1 MRFLCATVVSAFL
14 LAPVFAQ
21 PSNEGPVDEKAL
33 KTYEKALQHIKEH
46 KTQEAFDEFRKADKQ
61 SGGHCLGCEKQM
73 VKLGVEFEDWK
84 AAELG
89 AEEMVANTQGEAP
102 TALAHY
108 QTAMLFFRE
117 ASQRHKEDLFVKC
130 HDECTK
136 ALNVPMKF
144 PDAVY
149 LDGQALAHLNQDE
162 AAKAQFEKF
171 ITIAGKDDPGR
182 QRAERYIVRPE
193 LARARMAPAFSVTTL
208 DGQAVSLDDLAGK
221 VVLLDFWATWCPPCR
236 EAVPHLRDVAKK
248 FQGEPLIILSVSLDS
263 DMEKWQDFITKNQ
276 MTWLQYRDGGFS
288 SPIAKM
294 FGVEAIPHTFTID
307 SDGVLQ
313 DEHIGDAAI
322 EGKLK
327 KLIARAKQS
336 RPLEAKTK

>member
-1 MRFLCATVVSAFL
+1 MRFVCAVFISGFLVTSAVAQQPKE
-14 LAPVFAQ
+14 APA
-21 PSNEGPVDEKAL
+21 DEKARKSYERALEDL
-33 KTYEKALQHIKEH
+33 KHRKPQIAL
-46 KTQEAFDEFRKADKQ
+46 DEFKKADKQ

-73 VKLGVEFEDWK
+73 IRYGVQFEDWR

-89 AEEMVANTQGEAP
+89 AEEMIANSQGDTAV
-102 TALAHY
+102 ALAHY
-108 QTAMLFFRE
+108 QSAMVFYRE
-117 ASQRHKEDLFVKC
+117 ASQRHKDELFARS
-130 HDECTK
+130 HNECTK
-136 ALNVPMKF
+136 ALAVPVKF
-144 PDAVY
+144 PEAVY
-149 LDGQALAHLNQDE
+149 LDGQALAHLRQDD
-162 AAKAQFEKF
+162 AAKAQFAKF
-171 ITIAGKDDPGR
+171 IKIAATDDPGR
-182 QRAERYIVRPE
+182 RRAERYIERPE

-208 DGQAVSLDDLAGK
+208 DGKTISMDDFEGK

-248 FQGEPLIILSVSLDS
+248 FQGEPLVILSVSLDS

-276 MTWLQYRDGGFS
+276 MTWLQYRDTGFS
-288 SPIAKM
+288 GAIAKK

-327 KLIARAKQS
+327 KLIARAKQNQS
-336 RPLEAKTK
+336 TAAATK